1 MDKTEDLIK
10 SIKAKI
16 KKENGEKYLGN
27 IALLGWDYSKFKK
40 KFLYDL
46 SEEQLNFL
54 NTLSEESLK
63 EKVEEIINDIGAES
77 FIYDLELVIDDGE
90 ISIDLEFKKDGNF
103 ESGLFSVI

>member
-1 MDKTEDLIK
+1 MDKTADLIK

-27 IALLGWDYSKFKK
+27 IALSGWDYSKFKN
-40 KFLYDL
+40 KFLNDL

-63 EKVEEIINDIGAES
+63 EKVEEIVNDIGAES
-77 FIYDLELVIDDGE
+77 FVYDLGLVIDDGE
-90 ISIDLEFKKDGNF
+90 ISIDLEFKKDGNY
-103 ESGLFSVI
+103 ESGLFTII